1 MLKGLS
7 SQDLINQNLIQ
18 NNNVEK
24 LNLSSKNPYAEID
37 KDLLIDET
45 NISNEAIKLYQKDV
59 DIRKFS
65 SLAMSDPENTSH
77 NNLVAQ
83 NVFNSQDASF
93 ENKVIEGIF
102 NNNLFLQDLFG

>member
-24 LNLSSKNPYAEID
+24 LNPSKKNPYSEID
-37 KDLLIDET
+37 KGLLIDET
-45 NISNEAIKLYQKDV
+45 SISNEAIKLYQKDI

-65 SLAMSDPENTSH
+65 SLAMSDPENMSH
-77 NNLVAQ
+77 NKLVAQ
-83 NVFNSQDASF
+83 NVFNSQDTSF

-102 NNNLFLQDLFG
+102 NNKSFLQDLFG